1 MIVKLQSN
9 ADNFEPALDQQGR
22 GYRRVD
28 PAGHRDDHPVAG
40 GVARQIEVGQI
51 GVGQIEVGD
60 IAV

>member
-1 MIVKLQSN
+1 MVVELQRY
-9 ADNFEPALDQQGR
+9 ADNFKPALDEQR
-22 GYRRVD
+22 RSHRRVD

-51 GVGQIEVGD
+51 EVSE